1 MNYDLFISPAAVGR
15 RDESVQRA
23 WAVPGTASGR
33 TGQDV
38 AAATAAVR
46 VTRESASDPL
56 KTEDVSNAVAA
67 FNDVF
72 EQADVSVRY
81 RIDEHTNDLVISLVD
96 TETDKVLRQMPPEA
110 ILKMRQRLE
119 ELLGVLFDT
128 MA

>member
-15 RDESVQRA
+15 RESAVQRV
-23 WAVPGTASGR
+23 WPGASETTPR
-33 TGQDV
+33 PDSRVVTDD
-38 AAATAAVR
+38 AAVR
-46 VTRESASDPL
+46 PPRESASDPL
-56 KTEDVSNAVAA
+56 RTEEITNAVAA

-72 EQADVSVRY
+72 EQADVTVRY
-81 RIDEHTNDLVISLVD
+81 RIDDNTNDLVISLVNSD
-96 TETDKVLRQMPPEA
+96 TDEVIRQMPPEA

>member
-1 MNYDLFISPAAVGR
+1 MNYDLFIPPAAVGR
-15 RDESVQRA
+15 RESAAQRV
-23 WAVPGTASGR
+23 WSGAS
-33 TGQDV
+33 
-38 AAATAAVR
+38 AATARPDTHVVADDAAVR
-46 VTRESASDPL
+46 PPRESASDPL
-56 KTEDVSNAVAA
+56 RTEEITNAVAA

-81 RIDEHTNDLVISLVD
+81 RIDEHTNDLVISLVNSN
-96 TETDKVLRQMPPEA
+96 TDEVIRQMPPEA